1 MSRWRHD
8 EVPHHSIGDIN
19 EFPEYQSMMSIL
31 KPLIRHFSKSDK
43 SKAYLRDS
51 GEGMREDGSNIP
63 SALLHEVF
71 GNRTSVKLPTF
82 LKDMLSYK
90 IVAPLVR
97 SPWTLEATTANPSD
111 ASVLWLAI
119 THTLDSIFEKKEK
132 ISESAQNLRGMFAP
146 FSIHGISNFQPQ

>member
-1 MSRWRHD
+1 MSVTTVSSVVH
-8 EVPHHSIGDIN
+8 
-19 EFPEYQSMMSIL
+19 
-31 KPLIRHFSKSDK
+31 
-43 SKAYLRDS
+43 
-51 GEGMREDGSNIP
+51 NIQGLVIEEKIKFKGQFIA
-63 SALLHEVF
+63 SALLQEVF
-71 GNRTSVKLPTF
+71 GNGTSVKLPTF

-90 IVAPLVR
+90 IVAPLAR
-97 SPWTLEATTANPSD
+97 SLWSLEATTANPSD